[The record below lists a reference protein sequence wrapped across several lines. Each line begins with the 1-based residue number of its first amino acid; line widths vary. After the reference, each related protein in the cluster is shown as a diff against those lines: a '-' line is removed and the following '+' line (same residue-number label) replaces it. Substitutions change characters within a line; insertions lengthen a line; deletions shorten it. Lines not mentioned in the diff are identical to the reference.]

1 MALPILLIGFVK
13 KQMIKKIGG
22 FMFKRIMRFFIP
34 KIIEV
39 LTEGLRAWADDP
51 KTKTDDKAIK
61 AVGEYIS
68 YITLKW
74 LA

>member
-1 MALPILLIGFVK
+1 MAPFLIAFVK
-13 KQMIKKIGG
+13 RKMIKKIGG
-22 FMFKRIMRFFIP
+22 FMFKRIMRWFAP

-39 LTEGLRAWADDP
+39 LTEGLQAWADDP

-68 YITLKW
+68 YITVKW
-74 LA
+74 LS